1 MTAVPALDPSYVQ
14 LLETIRRDEK
24 VARAL
29 EIALE
34 EVDRAMEEQIELCE
48 IEAPTFAEEKR
59 AARVAELMRAYGLT
73 DVVTDPIGNVVGRR
87 QGRNPEGPRACARR
101 PHGLGLPRGHRRE
114 GPP

>member
-59 AARVAELMRAYGLT
+59 AARVAELMRAYASRT
-73 DVVTDPIGNVVGRR
+73 S
-87 QGRNPEGPRACARR
+87 
-101 PHGLGLPRGHRRE
+101 
-114 GPP
+114 

>member
-59 AARVAELMRAYGLT
+59 AASCKHFAASIAMSAAPFVSSL
-73 DVVTDPIGNVVGRR
+73 P
-87 QGRNPEGPRACARR
+87 ARYA
-101 PHGLGLPRGHRRE
+101 
-114 GPP
+114 

>member
-48 IEAPTFAEEKR
+48 IEESAAVRAAIPKAPCLRSAPTWTR
-59 AARVAELMRAYGLT
+59 SS
-73 DVVTDPIGNVVGRR
+73 
-87 QGRNPEGPRACARR
+87 PRA
-101 PHGLGLPRGHRRE
+101 PT
-114 GPP
+114 

>member
-73 DVVTDPIGNVVGRR
+73 DAIPKAPCLRSAPTWTRSS
-87 QGRNPEGPRACARR
+87 PRA
-101 PHGLGLPRGHRRE
+101 PT
-114 GPP
+114 